1 MSITAAAPTTGA
13 APAQHP
19 AFLEIRH
26 LVKEFPVTSGV
37 MQRKV
42 GSIKAVSDV
51 SFTIKQGQTFGL
63 VGESGCGKTT
73 IGRMV
78 VALEKPTSGEIWFD
92 GVDVTK
98 LRGRA
103 LRRKRRD
110 MQLMFQDPY
119 ASLNPRMRVGGIV
132 REPLAVQ
139 HIGTKSE
146 QIAQVRRLLQEVG
159 LSPKSVDL
167 YPHEFSGGQR
177 QRIGFARVLTLNP
190 KLIVADE
197 PVSALDVSIRAQILN
212 MMNSLQKT
220 HNLTYIV
227 ISHDLSVVKYIAD
240 RIGVMYLGKLV
251 EIGSGDEIYAQ
262 AAHPYTAGLIASIPV
277 PDPTMERGKMD
288 GAVRGE
294 LPSALHPP
302 SGCRFRT
309 RCPRAQQRCADEE
322 PPLRPFG
329 PQHLAACHFPLQPPL
344 APGTA
349 AAPGEVSA

>member
-1 MSITAAAPTTGA
+1 MSITAPAPTVGAAAP
-13 APAQHP
+13 QRP
-19 AFLEIRH
+19 AFVEIRH

-51 SFTIKQGQTFGL
+51 SLTIEQGQTFGL

-98 LRGRA
+98 LRGGA

-119 ASLNPRMRVGGIV
+119 ASLNPRMRVGNII
-132 REPLAVQ
+132 REPLAIQ
-139 HIGTKSE
+139 HIGNKAE
-146 QIAQVRRLLQEVG
+146 QVAQVRRLLQEVG
-159 LSPKSVDL
+159 LSPKSVEL

-197 PVSALDVSIRAQILN
+197 PVSALDVS
-212 MMNSLQKT
+212 
-220 HNLTYIV
+220 
-227 ISHDLSVVKYIAD
+227 
-240 RIGVMYLGKLV
+240 
-251 EIGSGDEIYAQ
+251 
-262 AAHPYTAGLIASIPV
+262 
-277 PDPTMERGKMD
+277 
-288 GAVRGE
+288 
-294 LPSALHPP
+294 
-302 SGCRFRT
+302 
-309 RCPRAQQRCADEE
+309 
-322 PPLRPFG
+322 
-329 PQHLAACHFPLQPPL
+329 
-344 APGTA
+344 
-349 AAPGEVSA
+349 